1 MCAARSH
8 HEWHHEV
15 RHREE
20 KDAFINIRR
29 IGKFFAEALGL
40 RVSAEHGGRQP
51 RTEEQHIAPWWDERP
66 EKLLHE
72 IHRRDATSST
82 AFDKVIR
89 TTTIQAQEFRIW
101 VYYLVEGRRRKAQVH
116 EGKAA
121 SKL

>member
-1 MCAARSH
+1 MFWNPCY
-8 HEWHHEV
+8 
-15 RHREE
+15 
-20 KDAFINIRR
+20 KTY
-29 IGKFFAEALGL
+29 KFCYI
-40 RVSAEHGGRQP
+40 
-51 RTEEQHIAPWWDERP
+51 HIFSDERP
-66 EKLLHE
+66 EKLLHA

-116 EGKAA
+116 EGKTT